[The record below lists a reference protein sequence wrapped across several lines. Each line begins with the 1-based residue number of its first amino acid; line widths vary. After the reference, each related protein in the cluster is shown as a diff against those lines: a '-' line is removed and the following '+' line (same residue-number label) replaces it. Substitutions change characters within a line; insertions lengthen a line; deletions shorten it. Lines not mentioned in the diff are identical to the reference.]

1 MTPYRICF
9 VCLGN
14 ICRSPMAEFVTRALL
29 EESGLADR
37 VTVSSTGT
45 GDWHIGNPA
54 NSGSVRALAGRGHDA
69 SQHRARQLTA
79 QMLGDYDLLIGLDT
93 ANISD
98 IQRMLARMRA
108 ADAADPPDL
117 ALLRDFAADGAPGQS
132 VPDPYGQDAPAF
144 EHTLDL
150 VEQACNG
157 LVADLEER
165 FSRAD

>member
-1 MTPYRICF
+1 
-9 VCLGN
+9 
-14 ICRSPMAEFVTRALL
+14 MAEFVTRALL

-54 NSGSVRALAGRGHDA
+54 NPGSVRALAGRGYDA
-69 SQHRARQLTA
+69 SRHRARQLTA
-79 QMLGDYDLLIGLDT
+79 AMLGDYDLLVGLDS
-93 ANISD
+93 ANMSD
-98 IQRMLARMRA
+98 IQRLVARIGA
-108 ADAADPPDL
+108 ADPADPPDL

-150 VEQACNG
+150 VERACRG
-157 LVADLEER
+157 LVDHLSER
-165 FSRAD
+165 FARDR